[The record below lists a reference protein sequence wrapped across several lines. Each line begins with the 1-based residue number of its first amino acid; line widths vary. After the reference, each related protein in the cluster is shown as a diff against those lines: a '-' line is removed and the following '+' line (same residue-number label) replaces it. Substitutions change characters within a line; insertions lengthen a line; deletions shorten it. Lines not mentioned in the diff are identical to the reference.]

1 MLSIWIKLIL
11 CGRVIAV
18 DNFDKYD
25 EVGNKTFDSSAVLA
39 LIADKSWFR
48 IKEQDLALDEWY
60 NPNNRCW
67 QLYLNRVSMYN
78 YSVFANAKLI
88 VTSEPEVAPT
98 SMTFGI
104 AETSATVKAGETLEL
119 PVITDPAQANKTI
132 TYTSGTVG
140 KATVASKTGDN
151 KVAVVTGVA
160 TGTSVITAT
169 CGTVTAT
176 ITVTVTE

>member
-1 MLSIWIKLIL
+1 MLLIWIKLIL
-11 CGRVIAV
+11 CGRVVAV

-48 IKEQDLALDEWY
+48 IKEQDMAMDEFY
-60 NPNNRCW
+60 NANNRTW
-67 QLYLNRVSMYN
+67 QLYLNMVKMYN

-104 AETSATVKAGETLEL
+104 AEASATVKVGETLEL

-132 TYTSGTVG
+132 AYTSGTTA
-140 KATVASKTGDN
+140 KATVASKEGDN